1 MYVAHFGLRERPF
14 SNTPDTRFV
23 YLGARHEEALAHLLY
38 GVQEHSGFVQLT
50 GEIGTGKTTICRL
63 LLNRLPEGVDVAL
76 ILNPLLT
83 PEELL
88 AAICDELGAKY
99 ESPPVNR
106 KALVD
111 ALGRHLLAAHAN
123 KRRTVLIVDEA
134 QHLSVGT
141 LEQLRLLTNL
151 ETEEQKLLQIILI
164 GQPELIEVLARKE
177 LHQLTQR
184 IAARYHLLPLAEP
197 DTHAYVRHRLALA
210 GSSREI
216 FDTGALRTVHRLS
229 GGVPRLINA
238 LCDRAM
244 LGAYAQGQGKVDRR
258 TVREASREVLPQSIN
273 QRRVPWRL
281 VTAGAL
287 LLLAAGAGIAMFG
300 GPGARFRPST
310 QATPTSR
317 AEVSRPAPPTEA
329 APAAVRTVPPVTPP
343 PPAPPTLP
351 ELLRSDLPADRA
363 SAFAGVFSR
372 WRVEPRG
379 WNEPCEAAASLG
391 LGCVQAAGGW
401 TKVQRLDLPGVIKLA
416 GPDGKPHW
424 AALVALEAD
433 KVSLA
438 FGPRVVQV
446 AANEI
451 DRVWDGS
458 FEVLWQP
465 PPIGSREV
473 TPGSRGRPVTWLK
486 QRLDALDG
494 QPGAGRDDA
503 YDEPLRARVL
513 AFQRAQSLAVDGI
526 AGVETLARLTS
537 LTDQRIPSLSRGA
550 K

>member
-50 GEIGTGKTTICRL
+50 GEIGTGKTTICRF

-99 ESPPVNR
+99 ESPAPSR

-164 GQPELIEVLARKE
+164 GQPELIESLARKE
-177 LHQLTQR
+177 LHQLSQR
-184 IAARYHLLPLAEP
+184 IAARYHLLPLAKP

-216 FDTGALRTVHRLS
+216 FDTRALRDVHRLS

-258 TVREASREVLPQSIN
+258 TVREAAREVLPQSID

-287 LLLAAGAGIAMFG
+287 LLLAAGVGIAMFG
-300 GPGARFRPST
+300 GLFRPAPQRT
-310 QATPTSR
+310 TTSR
-317 AEVSRPAPPTEA
+317 TEVERPAPPAETV
-329 APAAVRTVPPVTPP
+329 PAAVRSVPPVSPP
-343 PPAPPTLP
+343 RLAPPTLS
-351 ELLRSDLPADRA
+351 ELLRSDLAADRA

-379 WNEPCEAAASLG
+379 WNDPCEAAASMG

-401 TKVQRLDLPGVIKLA
+401 PKVRRLDLPAVLKLVA
-416 GPDGKPHW
+416 PEGKPHW

-433 KVSLA
+433 KVSLV
-438 FGPRVVQV
+438 FGPRIVQV
-446 AANEI
+446 APNEI
-451 DRVWDGS
+451 DGMWDGN

-465 PPIGSREV
+465 PPIGVREG
-473 TPGSRGRPVTWLK
+473 TPGSRGRPVIWLK

-494 QPGAGRDDA
+494 QPGAARDDA

-513 AFQRAQSLAVDGI
+513 AFQRGQSLAVDGI
-526 AGVETLARLTS
+526 AGVETLARLSS
-537 LTDQRIPSLSRGA
+537 LTDQRIPSLSRA
-550 K
+550 AR

>member
-1 MYVAHFGLRERPF
+1 V
-14 SNTPDTRFV
+14 
-23 YLGARHEEALAHLLY
+23 
-38 GVQEHSGFVQLT
+38 
-50 GEIGTGKTTICRL
+50 
-63 LLNRLPEGVDVAL
+63 
-76 ILNPLLT
+76 PL
-83 PEELL
+83 
-88 AAICDELGAKY
+88 
-99 ESPPVNR
+99 
-106 KALVD
+106 
-111 ALGRHLLAAHAN
+111 
-123 KRRTVLIVDEA
+123 
-134 QHLSVGT
+134 
-141 LEQLRLLTNL
+141 
-151 ETEEQKLLQIILI
+151 
-164 GQPELIEVLARKE
+164 
-177 LHQLTQR
+177 
-184 IAARYHLLPLAEP
+184 
-197 DTHAYVRHRLALA
+197 
-210 GSSREI
+210 
-216 FDTGALRTVHRLS
+216 
-229 GGVPRLINA
+229 
-238 LCDRAM
+238 
-244 LGAYAQGQGKVDRR
+244 
-258 TVREASREVLPQSIN
+258 
-273 QRRVPWRL
+273 
-281 VTAGAL
+281 
-287 LLLAAGAGIAMFG
+287 
-300 GPGARFRPST
+300 
-310 QATPTSR
+310 
-317 AEVSRPAPPTEA
+317 
-329 APAAVRTVPPVTPP
+329 VTPP
-343 PPAPPTLP
+343 PAAPPTLA

-401 TKVQRLDLPGVIKLA
+401 TKVQRLDLPAVIKLA

-446 AANEI
+446 APNEI

-458 FEVLWQP
+458 FELLWQP